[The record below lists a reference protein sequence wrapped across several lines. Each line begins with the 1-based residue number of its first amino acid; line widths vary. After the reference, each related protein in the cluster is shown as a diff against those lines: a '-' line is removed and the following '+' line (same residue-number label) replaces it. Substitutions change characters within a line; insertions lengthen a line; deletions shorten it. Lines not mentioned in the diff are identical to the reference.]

1 MFKMIPTEVGDSLTP
16 SGRKL
21 TKLQEQVVDALTVTK
36 MSEPSAIA
44 EHVECSPKEVYRILG
59 LQHVKEAI
67 IKRVNGLL
75 LSTAVPAMVT
85 QSSLLTSKSDY
96 VKHQAASDLLNR
108 NDIGVS
114 TTVNTQAVQV
124 KIDLS

>member
-1 MFKMIPTEVGDSLTP
+1 MFKMIPTEVCSP
-16 SGRKL
+16 PASGSRRL
-21 TKLQEQVVDALTVTK
+21 TKLQERIVKEITINQV
-36 MSEPSAIA
+36 SEPKVIA
-44 EHVECSPKEVYRILG
+44 ETLGCSPQAVYKSLST
-59 LQHVKEAI
+59 QHVKEAI
-67 IKRVNGLL
+67 IQGVNTLL
-75 LSTAVPAMVT
+75 LSSAVPAMLC
-85 QSSLLTSKSDY
+85 QASLLHSKSDY